1 MSTTQYSKSSSTIY
15 QDADGY
21 ASGDLESVD
30 VSADGTI
37 TGNYSNGQLIP
48 LFRVG
53 LARFYNNYG
62 LMSEGGNLFTE
73 TNDSGEAIT
82 NRPGE
87 NGLGTIAPNSLEMS
101 NVDIS
106 TELVKMI
113 EIQRGYQGNSKTIT
127 TVDEML
133 QTVINMK

>member
-1 MSTTQYSKSSSTIY
+1 M
-15 QDADGY
+15 Y
-21 ASGDLESVD
+21 A
-30 VSADGTI
+30 
-37 TGNYSNGQLIP
+37 
-48 LFRVG
+48 
-53 LARFYNNYG
+53 
-62 LMSEGGNLFTE
+62 EGGNLFSE
-73 TNDSGEAIT
+73 TNDSGQAIT

-106 TELVKMI
+106 DQLVKMI

>member
-1 MSTTQYSKSSSTIY
+1 M
-15 QDADGY
+15 
-21 ASGDLESVD
+21 D
-30 VSADGTI
+30 VAADGTI
-37 TGNYSNGQLIP
+37 TGNYSNGQLLP

-53 LARFYNNYG
+53 LAKFYNNYG
-62 LMSEGGNLFTE
+62 LRSEGGNLFTE

-82 NRPGE
+82 NRPGL
-87 NGLGTIAPNSLEMS
+87 NGLGTISPNSLEMS

-106 TELVKMI
+106 DQLVKMI